1 MTTEQD
7 TTLVFKDAAGEYYLL
22 PLATL
27 RRGQVPAERKA
38 ELERLIAEHQ
48 DDAQGHAAG
57 MAGIYQAW
65 ADQGKFLKDL
75 SDSVGR
81 PRQYGDAGNTRLG
94 PTGAP

>member
-27 RRGQVPAERKA
+27 RRGQVPAEQKA

-48 DDAQGHAAG
+48 DDAQGHAMS

-65 ADQGKFLKDL
+65 ADQGTFLKSL
-75 SDSVGR
+75 SDGVGR
-81 PRQYGDAGNTRLG
+81 PRPSGDVSSTRS
-94 PTGAP
+94 PPSGAP